1 MENSFVQQAL
11 LSLNTQP
18 NPVLT
23 QFFSDGNISRIQ
35 KELKQQVRR
44 HTNQTISNQSCNEIY
59 TVMKYMYVNH
69 GKVYMKRN
77 DKEVQRLND
86 LVLQELVPMVSSNVL
101 QYLQYIKD
109 INNLPVPM
117 EYGKTTSVK
126 GDNSLELK
134 SF

>member
-11 LSLNTQP
+11 LSLNTQS

-23 QFFSDGNISRIQ
+23 QFFSDSNILRIQ

-44 HTNQTISNQSCNEIY
+44 HTNQTISEQSCNEIY

-69 GKVYMKRN
+69 GKVYMKKN
-77 DKEVQRLND
+77 DREVLRLND
-86 LVLQELVPMVSSNVL
+86 SVLQELVPMVSSNVL